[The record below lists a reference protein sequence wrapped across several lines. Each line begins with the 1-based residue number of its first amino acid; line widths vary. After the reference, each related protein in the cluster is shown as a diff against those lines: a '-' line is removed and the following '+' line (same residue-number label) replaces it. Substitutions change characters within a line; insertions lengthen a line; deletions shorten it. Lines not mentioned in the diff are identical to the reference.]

1 MVAPTYAMIWPIIIG
16 MLRAAVQDA
25 ERRIN
30 RRIGRWLSPRRYE

>member
-25 ERRIN
+25 EQRIN
-30 RRIGRWLSPRRYE
+30 RCIGRWLSPRRYK